1 PLLFNKCRTSCH
13 DICLTKQRAERK
25 LEPSARPQRHHTFHR
40 KLIPRRRQLFGERSC
55 RSRCFGEGCQLGLR
69 EGAPP
74 RHLNSLDAW
83 IAKQDDPQPSR
94 PEALRRLADL
104 AAKRKR

>member
-1 PLLFNKCRTSCH
+1 MSYFLPRYLFNKTAG
-13 DICLTKQRAERK
+13 RAE
-25 LEPSARPQRHHTFHR
+25 AGTFRPALITTTNLHR
-40 KLIPRRRQLFGERSC
+40 KLIPHRRQLFGERSC

-69 EGAPP
+69 EGAHP